1 MKLKYYFRV
10 SFVFTLLF
18 SVNSFAQ
25 KATIKGTVYSEG
37 RPLAG
42 VTIKTN
48 HTEETTTSKESGK
61 YELYTVPGKI
71 ELNASLQGF
80 VSYKKTVNLLKGER
94 LNLDIDMP
102 VDALQLD
109 EIKVVSKSLGLTE
122 QTPYNITTI
131 DASELSVKGT
141 PSGIMGQL
149 KELPGVNGAD
159 LGHGIVKP
167 LIRGL
172 GFSRVVTSYQ
182 GSKLEN
188 HQWGADH
195 GLGLN
200 DVGIGSADVI
210 KGPASILYGSGAI
223 GGVIIL
229 NDEERYLDNNRF
241 NTTVG
246 TTINTVSAGVRTYG
260 SVGKKLDNGVF
271 FAFDGAYEN
280 HADYFDGNNRL
291 IGNSRFNTATS
302 RFHFG
307 YQSGRIKSKLSYT
320 YNTQQLG
327 IIDDNE
333 MEPLS
338 SLATNRGDRD
348 MQLPFQNIT
357 DHIISYNQ
365 SYRISENWNTQTSLS
380 YHYNQ
385 REEIEDDFEEVDLGL
400 KQNHAFYNLRA
411 IHSKSRKL
419 TNTFGL
425 QGSFI
430 DMKNTEEAKE
440 ILFSNA
446 SYFENGAY
454 YLGTYTIKSHTLQGG
469 VRFDYRYFRADANQ
483 DNIISQGYVLPGNP
497 TDRKLQN
504 EFSGLTGSLGYI
516 YKLNNKNRFKV
527 NISSGFRA
535 PDLAELLSNGPHPGT
550 NRFELGHINF
560 NREQSLQGDIS
571 WIKRSK
577 QISVDFSIFS
587 NFVSD
592 YIYFAATGDTT
603 LSGLNIWEFRQTD
616 AFLYGGEVAVKYKP
630 NFAPNFTTQLRGNV
644 TRGLDI
650 PNNRPLTF
658 IPADRVVAKIN
669 YSPINNNK
677 LVISSGYEYAFM
689 QNRPGLQEVTTDG
702 YGLLRAS
709 IKYTW
714 DIKKH
719 DFSIAVTGFNL
730 LNTRYI
736 DHVAILRAFN
746 VSHPGRNVMI
756 NLQWQF

>member
-1 MKLKYYFRV
+1 MYSKHCFRLL
-10 SFVFTLLF
+10 FIFTLLSSINLF
-18 SVNSFAQ
+18 SQ
-25 KATIKGTVYSEG
+25 QITITGMVYSEG

-42 VTIKTN
+42 VTIQTN
-48 HTEETTTSKESGK
+48 RVGEQTTSTAEGK
-61 YELYTVPGKI
+61 YELLVKPGKVEI
-71 ELNASLQGF
+71 TAMLSGF
-80 VSYKKTVNLLKGER
+80 VTFKKTVNVEQAIFKM
-94 LNLDIDMP
+94 DIDMP
-102 VDALQLD
+102 VDALLLD
-109 EIKVVSKSLGLTE
+109 EIKIVSKSLGLTE
-122 QTPYNITTI
+122 QTPYNISTI
-131 DASELSVKGT
+131 DVSELSIKGT

-241 NTTVG
+241 NTTIG

-307 YQSGRIKSKLSYT
+307 YQSDRIKSKLSYT

-333 MEPLS
+333 MEPMS
-338 SLATNRGDRD
+338 SLATSRSDRE
-348 MQLPFQNIT
+348 MQLPFQNVT
-357 DHIISYNQ
+357 DHIVSYNQ
-365 SYRISENWNTQTSLS
+365 SYRLSENWNTKATVS

-385 REEIEDDFEEVDLGL
+385 REEIEDDIEEVDLGL
-400 KQNHAFYNLRA
+400 KQNHTFYNIRA
-411 IHSKSRKL
+411 IHSKREKL
-419 TNTFGL
+419 THTVGL
-425 QGSFI
+425 QGSII
-430 DMKNTEEAKE
+430 DMKNTKEAKE

-446 SYFENGAY
+446 AYFENGAY
-454 YLGTYTIKSHTLQGG
+454 YLGTYTSKSHTLQGG
-469 VRFDYRYFRADANQ
+469 IRFDYRYFTADANQ
-483 DNIISQGYVLPGNP
+483 SNIISQGYILPGNP
-497 TDRKLQN
+497 SDRKLQK
-504 EFSGLTGSLGYI
+504 EFSGYTGSLGYI
-516 YKLNNKNRFKV
+516 YELNSKNVFKLNV
-527 NISSGFRA
+527 SSGFRS

-550 NRFELGHINF
+550 NRFELGNINF
-560 NREQSLQGDIS
+560 NREQSLQGDVS
-571 WIKRSK
+571 WLKRGK
-577 QISVDFSIFS
+577 QVSLDVSVFS
-587 NFVSD
+587 NFVND
-592 YIYFAATGDTT
+592 YIYFAATGDTMAD
-603 LSGLNIWEFRQTD
+603 GLNIWEFRQTD
-616 AFLYGGEVAVKYKP
+616 AFLYGGEVAIKYKP
-630 NFAPNFTTQLRGNV
+630 SFAPSFTTQLNGNV

-650 PNNRPLTF
+650 TNNRPLTF
-658 IPADRVVAKIN
+658 IPADRVGGSIN
-669 YSPINNNK
+669 FNPKGHKNP
-677 LVISSGYEYAFM
+677 VISSGYEYAFM
-689 QNRPGLQEVTTDG
+689 QNRPGLQEARTDG

-709 IKYTW
+709 VKYTW
-714 DIKKH
+714 NIKEH
-719 DFSIAVTGFNL
+719 DLSIAVTGFNL
-730 LNTRYI
+730 LNTAYV
-736 DHVAILRAFN
+736 DHIAILRSFN
-746 VSHPGRNVMI
+746 VTHPGRNVMI